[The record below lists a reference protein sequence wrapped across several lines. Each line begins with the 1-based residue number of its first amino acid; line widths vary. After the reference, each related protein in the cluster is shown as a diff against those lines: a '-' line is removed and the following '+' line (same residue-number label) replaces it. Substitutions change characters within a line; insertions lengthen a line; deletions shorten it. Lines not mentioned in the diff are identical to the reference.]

1 MNDFNLIHPGR
12 KQLAGLVAIASLLG
26 TLLAT
31 FATSAHATPSPTTP
45 IRLSQNRPGQAA
57 DFTQTFRCGQF
68 RITLTGNMDS
78 GRFTYR
84 TSGLTLTRGTYD
96 PSANI
101 FSFRNSNYTYT
112 LQDRSDGSG
121 ELEVIRSLP
130 DGGYDL
136 QVREE
141 CTVTGP

>member
-1 MNDFNLIHPGR
+1 MNDFNLIHRGK
-12 KQLAGLVAIASLLG
+12 KQLAGLLAIATVFG
-26 TLLAT
+26 TQAA
-31 FATSAHATPSPTTP
+31 FAAAHATPSPTIP
-45 IRLSQNRPGQAA
+45 MRLSQNRPGQAA

-78 GRFTYR
+78 GRYTYR

-112 LQDRSDGSG
+112 LEDRRDGSG

-141 CTVTGP
+141 CAVTGP